1 MPGLVSP
8 CANVPP
14 KHYYA
19 GAPSLQPGLSA
30 ARGDT
35 DGLKAIQPSQS
46 IFFLLYTR
54 MIMGL
59 NQTPLQHW
67 HRTKMKCAD
76 LWRSGHAILMFL

>member
-1 MPGLVSP
+1 MINLFVRSHSRRPSLTVLMALFLFVMYDVAILMPGLVSP

-19 GAPSLQPGLSA
+19 GAPSLHPGLSA

-46 IFFLLYTR
+46 IFFSSS
-54 MIMGL
+54 I
-59 NQTPLQHW
+59 PE
-67 HRTKMKCAD
+67 
-76 LWRSGHAILMFL
+76 